1 MRRST
6 LPGRVDESGSALLT
20 VLGTAVVLTLL
31 LLTTLG
37 FALSNLRPTDDDQDA
52 KAALAAAQAGVDDF
66 LSRLNADN
74 NYWLTA
80 DPANPAFSAVGAAIP
95 GTGGATGSFRYAVLD
110 TATQVAESSRLR
122 LEVTGKRDRTE
133 RSVVA
138 TLVPAGFLKY
148 VYYTDV
154 EVTDPA
160 LYASSVRV
168 TVNGSS
174 GYSSS
179 TTEGTT
185 TTTTTYTYY
194 ANSST
199 VLRMCSRRYYEA
211 RVSDQTYVSSAS
223 EPYYVMAVKG
233 GVSTVS
239 TGDVGKTV
247 VLGADPAQP
256 GRGCRELQ
264 WVTGDGVDG
273 PMHSNDAL
281 YITGSP
287 LFRNPGGP
295 APGTAWADGS
305 TPAPA
310 ANRRWWGAGAP
321 DPAGQSPVVQPLVEM
336 PDSNSAVMDAAQAHG
351 CVYTGATK
359 IVFTEDAMTVL
370 SPGTTAPNKTSC
382 LPAGAAGG
390 TQTVKPIPPVVYVA
404 PTAASC
410 TPGAV
415 GYPLQ
420 IAAAGTT
427 PARTESDLGAGP
439 DHACGKGNAYVSGR
453 IRGRSTVAA
462 DSDVVVTGDLTYA
475 SGTTGSD
482 VLGLIA
488 NNYVWVYHP
497 VDAAGD
503 NMLTPAQEVHN
514 IHAAILS
521 VRHSFAVQSWNY
533 GASLGGDV
541 NKLNV
546 VGSISQKF
554 RGPVGTAGGS
564 GYKKNY
570 QYDKRLLALPPPF
583 FLQPKTTPWSVREMS
598 G

>member
-1 MRRST
+1 
-6 LPGRVDESGSALLT
+6 
-20 VLGTAVVLTLL
+20 
-31 LLTTLG
+31 
-37 FALSNLRPTDDDQDA
+37 
-52 KAALAAAQAGVDDF
+52 
-66 LSRLNADN
+66 
-74 NYWLTA
+74 
-80 DPANPAFSAVGAAIP
+80 
-95 GTGGATGSFRYAVLD
+95 
-110 TATQVAESSRLR
+110 
-122 LEVTGKRDRTE
+122 
-133 RSVVA
+133 
-138 TLVPAGFLKY
+138 
-148 VYYTDV
+148 
-154 EVTDPA
+154 
-160 LYASSVRV
+160 
-168 TVNGSS
+168 
-174 GYSSS
+174 
-179 TTEGTT
+179 
-185 TTTTTYTYY
+185 
-194 ANSST
+194 
-199 VLRMCSRRYYEA
+199 MCSRRYYEA

-223 EPYYVMAVKG
+223 EPYFMLATKSGIGHVQHRRDRQDGRAG
-233 GVSTVS
+233 RR
-239 TGDVGKTV
+239 
-247 VLGADPAQP
+247 PPQP

-287 LFRNPGGP
+287 LFRNPAG
-295 APGTAWADGS
+295 PGTRDSLGGRLD
-305 TPAPA
+305 PAPA
-310 ANRRWWGAGAP
+310 PNRRWWGSGGP
-321 DPAGQSPVVQPLVEM
+321 DPAGQAPVAQPLVEM
-336 PDSNSAVMDAAQAHG
+336 PDSNSAVKDAAQAHG

-370 SPGTTAPNKTSC
+370 SPGTTAPNKPSC
-382 LPAGAAGG
+382 LPSGAAGG

-404 PTAASC
+404 PTTASC
-410 TPGAV
+410 TAGAV
-415 GYPLQ
+415 GYPLK
-420 IAAAGTT
+420 IAATGTT
-427 PARTESDLGAGP
+427 PERTESSLGAGP

-462 DSDVVVTGDLTYA
+462 DSDVIVTGDLTHA

-497 VDAAGD
+497 VDASGN

-533 GASLGGDV
+533 GASVGGDV

-570 QYDKRLLALPPPF
+570 LYDKRLLTLPPPF
-583 FLQPKTTPWSVREMS
+583 FLQPKTTPWSVREIS